1 MVNVFSRHGLQ
12 QSPASG
18 RAAAELISCDGSF
31 ATLDLSVFAFD
42 RCCENRPVFE
52 QGIV

>member
-1 MVNVFSRHGLQ
+1 MVNGFSGHGLQ

-18 RAAAELISCDGSF
+18 RAVAEMVSCDGKF
-31 ATLDLSVFAFD
+31 VTLDLSIFAFD
-42 RCCENRPVFE
+42 RCYENRPVFE